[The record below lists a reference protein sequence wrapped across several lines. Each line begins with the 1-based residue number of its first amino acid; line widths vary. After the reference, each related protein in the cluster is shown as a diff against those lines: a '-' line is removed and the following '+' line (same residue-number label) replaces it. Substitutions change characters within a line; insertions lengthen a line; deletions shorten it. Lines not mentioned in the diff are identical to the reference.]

1 MTVCL
6 ILAVVAFKRTSLI
19 TPDAPA
25 PEQKIA
31 ELTPVAETAKPVE
44 TKKSE
49 DAPVE
54 TQKTE
59 EKLVESQK
67 TEEKPVVEEKTQ
79 ETAPAETQHIEN
91 PQAVETQQVAATSA
105 EAPVNDA
112 KTVEVTQ
119 DQPVQVHQN
128 MANTEVKGNFIKPF
142 EFSQSL
148 LVCNAF
154 SFEQPAHVE
163 REENDLTG
171 DHPINYKECRY
182 LKDIKL
188 QEGQRLDFK
197 FAEGVGGIFEVTDL
211 PRDDA
216 VLLLVLQRRD
226 AASTLLV
233 FKSFAFPRNSN
244 SLAQVAVIDTIDHL
258 PAQLVMKDHQSHKEI
273 LEFNRVYAIEAGDY
287 DADVTFGQEHLGQ
300 RAVHFDSGRDYVL
313 LRTGTGDIEGQDLV
327 VFSDFATVAGLVA
340 VCMALFF

>member
-1 MTVCL
+1 MTAFL
-6 ILAVVAFKRTSLI
+6 IVAAVAFKRTSLI

-25 PEQKIA
+25 APEQKIA
-31 ELTPVAETAKPVE
+31 ELAPVAETAKPIE

-59 EKLVESQK
+59 EKPVESQK
-67 TEEKPVVEEKTQ
+67 TEEKTQ
-79 ETAPAETQHIEN
+79 ETAPVETQHVEN
-91 PQAVETQQVAATSA
+91 PQAVETQQAVATSA
-105 EAPVNDA
+105 ESSVTDA
-112 KTVEVTQ
+112 KTVEVAQ
-119 DQPVQVHQN
+119 DQQVQVHQN

-163 REENDLTG
+163 REEHDLTG

-182 LKDIKL
+182 LKDVKL
-188 QEGQRLDFK
+188 HEGQRLDFK

-258 PAQLVMKDHQSHKEI
+258 PAQLVMKDHQSHKET

-327 VFSDFATVAGLVA
+327 VFSDFAAVAGLVA